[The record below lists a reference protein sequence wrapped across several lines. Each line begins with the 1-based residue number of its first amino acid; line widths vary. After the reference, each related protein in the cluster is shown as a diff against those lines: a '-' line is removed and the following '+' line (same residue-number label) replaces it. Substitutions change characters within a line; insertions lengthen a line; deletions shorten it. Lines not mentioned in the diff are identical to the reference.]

1 MVPSAVFLMNENR
14 IKLISRNCVSALI
27 MIAVLFAAATDAAI
41 SANLNANGS
50 NLATIT
56 GVVRDQGGEPIAN
69 ATVAIFRI
77 GTSKLLKQVRSA
89 NDGSFL
95 AKIIPGKYSILA
107 VAEGFNP
114 ATISVIE
121 VNRASLTNYGFK
133 LERSGSG
140 NTLPEKRLDRNN
152 PKWNIRAAQT
162 SRSIYQ
168 AGEGESPVANGELD
182 QTVSVGP
189 PSEEGKKLGS
199 AASVAETF
207 VASTDGRAFAGV
219 NFASLVPITEN
230 SDLII
235 AAQAGIGR
243 NAPQRFEGQLKFD
256 PSADHRIR
264 LKAGYGYLG
273 KLKIGEAE
281 ESLGQFSLQAIDEWK
296 VREGIVLVYGF
307 DYSKFIGAGGD
318 HSLSPRLGFQ
328 YDLDSKTRFRSSL
341 TTSTEER
348 TWAKAIELEDAQVFF
363 REPVLMRDIAIE
375 NDRPIMNRSSR
386 FELGIER
393 VLDNRSSVELNAFF
407 DTTFSRGVGIAAF
420 DDRSVAEEFGEFVG
434 NQQGG
439 AQGVR
444 FVYSRRVNGIL
455 STSAGYS
462 FGNGQQL
469 STEAI
474 SDPESLFESS
484 FYHTVFGRVDLDLST
499 GTSVRTIFRLSPKA
513 TVFAIDPFQGRLAIY
528 DPGLSVLVTQ
538 PLPNLGLPFK
548 AEALLD
554 ARNIFDF
561 HTGVNGEEGSIRLRS
576 QGRGVRGSI
585 LVRF

>member
-1 MVPSAVFLMNENR
+1 MAIAVF
-14 IKLISRNCVSALI
+14 
-27 MIAVLFAAATDAAI
+27 FASSSNAGAI
-41 SANLNANGS
+41 VNSNANGS
-50 NLATIT
+50 NLATIA
-56 GVVRDQGGEPIAN
+56 GVVRDQGGDPIAN
-69 ATVAIFRI
+69 ATVAIFRL

-89 NDGSFL
+89 SDGSFL

-114 ATISVIE
+114 ATISE
-121 VNRASLTNYGFK
+121 VQVNKASLTNYGFK
-133 LERSGSG
+133 LERSGDG

-152 PKWNIRAAQT
+152 PKWNIRASQT

-168 AGEGESPVANGELD
+168 AGEGDSPVENAEVD
-182 QTVSVGP
+182 QNVSVAP
-189 PSEEGKKLGS
+189 PNEEGKKLGS
-199 AASVAETF
+199 VASVAEAF
-207 VASTDGRAFAGV
+207 VSSSDDGAFAGI
-219 NFASLVPITEN
+219 NFATLVPINETAEF
-230 SDLII
+230 II

-243 NAPQRFEGQLKFD
+243 NAPQRFEGQLNFE
-256 PSADHRIR
+256 PANNHRLR
-264 LKAGYGYLG
+264 LKAGYGHLG
-273 KLKIGEAE
+273 KLKISETE
-281 ESLGQFSLQAIDEWK
+281 ESLGQFSLQAVDEWK

-318 HSLSPRLGFQ
+318 NSLSPRLGFQ
-328 YDLDSKTRFRSSL
+328 YDIDSKTRFRSSL

-348 TWAKAIELEDAQVFF
+348 TWSKAIELEDAQVFF
-363 REPVLMRDIAIE
+363 REPASISDIAIE
-375 NDRPIMNRSSR
+375 NDRPLMNRSSR
-386 FELGIER
+386 FEIGVER
-393 VLDNRSSVELNAFF
+393 VLDNRSSVEMNVFF

-420 DDRSVAEEFGEFVG
+420 DDRLVADEFGEFVG

-444 FVYSRRVNGIL
+444 FVYSRRLSGIL

-469 STEAI
+469 STEAL
-474 SDPESLFESS
+474 SDPESLFASS
-484 FYHTVFGRVDLDLST
+484 LYHTVFGRVDLDLST
-499 GTSVRTIFRLSPKA
+499 GTSVSTIFRLSPKA

-528 DPGLSVLVTQ
+528 DPGLSVMVTQ
-538 PLPNLGLPFK
+538 PLPNLGLPFR